1 MSTSVDTTFVTQF
14 EQEVHEAFQRQ
25 SSKLRDT
32 IRLKTGVVGS
42 STTFQV
48 VGTGTATTKARHGVI
63 TPMNAGHTAV
73 PCTVAD
79 FYAGDWVDKL
89 DELKINIDERMVVA
103 NAGAYALG
111 RKIDSQVFTALDT
124 TSQTVVSWV
133 VSSAAAIRN
142 SLINMAEALDSN
154 DVPDD
159 GERYCALS
167 PKAWAFASVV
177 EEWNSSDYVAP
188 TDRTFTR
195 SMQMKDWLGVKWMRH
210 SGVPGKGTATS
221 KNFLWHRSAVGY
233 AEGIGVTSDIT
244 WHGDRASYFVN
255 NMMSGGACLIEDAG
269 VIEGNVDDTAAL
281 PTT

>member
-1 MSTSVDTTFVTQF
+1 MSTSVDTAFVTQF

-111 RKIDSQVFTALDT
+111 RKIDSQVFYR
-124 TSQTVVSWV
+124 SG
-133 VSSAAAIRN
+133 RH
-142 SLINMAEALDSN
+142 
-154 DVPDD
+154 VPDD
-159 GERYCALS
+159 CDMGCDFGCRDPEQPHQHGGS
-167 PKAWAFASVV
+167 PGLQ
-177 EEWNSSDYVAP
+177 
-188 TDRTFTR
+188 R
-195 SMQMKDWLGVKWMRH
+195 
-210 SGVPGKGTATS
+210 
-221 KNFLWHRSAVGY
+221 
-233 AEGIGVTSDIT
+233 
-244 WHGDRASYFVN
+244 RA
-255 NMMSGGACLIEDAG
+255 
-269 VIEGNVDDTAAL
+269 
-281 PTT
+281 